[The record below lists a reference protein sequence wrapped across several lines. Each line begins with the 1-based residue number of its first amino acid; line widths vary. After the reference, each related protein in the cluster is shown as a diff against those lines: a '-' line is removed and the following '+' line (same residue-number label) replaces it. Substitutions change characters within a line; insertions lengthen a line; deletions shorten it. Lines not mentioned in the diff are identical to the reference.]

1 MILHVDMDAFFASVE
16 VLDKPELAGKCVI
29 VGGMSNRGVVSAAS
43 YEARQFGVHSAMPM
57 YQARQ
62 KCPQGVFLKP
72 RGRRYKELSRQVMA
86 ILEGFS
92 PLVEPVSIDEA
103 YVDIQGCE
111 RLHGP
116 PDAIGAAI
124 KEKIRK
130 KAGLTCTVG
139 IAPLKF
145 LAKIASDMDKP
156 DGLTVIAPA
165 SMPDVLDRLPVEKVP
180 GVGGRTRDQLERMG
194 IATLGDVRKYSTEQL
209 SRRLGKYGIRLAELA
224 EGIDYSKV
232 EPVRPVKSIS
242 SEETLPADTV
252 DRETLKSHL
261 LSQAEDVGRQL
272 RQKDLW
278 ARTVTLKV
286 KHADF
291 IQVTRQKQLES
302 ATRASEILFKS
313 ACRLLQQ
320 YNPRKP
326 VRLIGLGAS
335 ELSDAAG
342 PTQLSLFDD
351 TARTSGKWDSVD
363 SALDSIAERF
373 GPTAVKKARLVPN
386 DPKSE

>member
-16 VLDKPELAGKCVI
+16 VLDNPQLAGKCVI
-29 VGGMSNRGVVSAAS
+29 VGGMSGRGVVSAAS
-43 YEARQFGVHSAMPM
+43 YEARRFGVHSALPM

-62 KCPQGVFLKP
+62 KCPHGIFLKP
-72 RGRRYKELSRQVMA
+72 RGWRYKELSRQVMA

-111 RLHGP
+111 QLHGP
-116 PDAIGAAI
+116 PEAIGAAI

-130 KAGLTCTVG
+130 KVGLTCTVG

-145 LAKIASDMDKP
+145 LAKVASDMDKP
-156 DGLTVIAPA
+156 DGLTFISRAA
-165 SMPDVLDRLPVEKVP
+165 MPDVLARLPVEKVP

-194 IATLGDVRKYSTEQL
+194 IATLGDLRKYSTEQL

-224 EGIDYSKV
+224 AGIDHGKV
-232 EPVRPVKSIS
+232 QPVRPVKSIS

-252 DRETLKSHL
+252 DREALESHL
-261 LSQAEDVGRQL
+261 LSQAEEVGRQL
-272 RQKDLW
+272 RKKKLW

-291 IQVTRQKQLES
+291 TQVTRQRQLDS
-302 ATRASEILFKS
+302 TTRASETLFKA

-320 YNPRKP
+320 YNPRKR

-335 ELSDAAG
+335 ELCDAAG
-342 PTQLSLFDD
+342 PVQLSLFDD
-351 TARTSGKWDSVD
+351 TAQTNGKWDSVD
-363 SALDSIAERF
+363 SAVDAIAERF
-373 GPTAVKKARLVPN
+373 GPEAVKKARLVTN
-386 DPKSE
+386 DPKFD